1 MRNLTG
7 EEKIKRF
14 VDEMALDKNIPP
26 EEFHKSVKEAYK
38 DRTRQVYFIWQAI
51 KELYP
56 DVDANK
62 IIRLGSRKFGQ
73 YQGKKIAEKAGTSLL
88 GPTDALLG
96 QTSRGGYFVF
106 QQEIVKLEEDEAIK
120 LFNACP
126 HVEALAEM
134 GLDREEIRMFCRDM
148 LIACD
153 YGIIEALEGVEISFP
168 TTVAD
173 GEGEPC
179 TMIIKRS
186 PEPIHSFLGGLCI

>member
-73 YQGKKIAEKAGTSLL
+73 YQGKKSPRKL
-88 GPTDALLG
+88 ALL
-96 QTSRGGYFVF
+96 Y
-106 QQEIVKLEEDEAIK
+106 
-120 LFNACP
+120 
-126 HVEALAEM
+126 
-134 GLDREEIRMFCRDM
+134 
-148 LIACD
+148 
-153 YGIIEALEGVEISFP
+153 
-168 TTVAD
+168 
-173 GEGEPC
+173 
-179 TMIIKRS
+179 
-186 PEPIHSFLGGLCI
+186 

>member
-1 MRNLTG
+1 MY
-7 EEKIKRF
+7 KR
-14 VDEMALDKNIPP
+14 
-26 EEFHKSVKEAYK
+26 
-38 DRTRQVYFIWQAI
+38 Q
-51 KELYP
+51 
-56 DVDANK
+56 
-62 IIRLGSRKFGQ
+62 
-73 YQGKKIAEKAGTSLL
+73 
-88 GPTDALLG
+88 
-96 QTSRGGYFVF
+96 
-106 QQEIVKLEEDEAIK
+106 
-120 LFNACP
+120 

-186 PEPIHSFLGGLCI
+186 P

>member
-1 MRNLTG
+1 MKWLWIRIFLLRNFTNLLKKPIRT
-7 EEKIKRF
+7 E
-14 VDEMALDKNIPP
+14 LDKFILFGRLLKNCIPM
-26 EEFHKSVKEAYK
+26 SM
-38 DRTRQVYFIWQAI
+38 R
-51 KELYP
+51 
-56 DVDANK
+56 
-62 IIRLGSRKFGQ
+62 IRLSGLDLENSGSTKV
-73 YQGKKIAEKAGTSLL
+73 KIAEKAGTSLL
-88 GPTDALLG
+88 GPADALLG

-186 PEPIHSFLGGLCI
+186 P

>member
-73 YQGKKIAEKAGTSLL
+73 YQGKKIAEKAGTPLL
-88 GPTDALLG
+88 GPTEALLG
-96 QTSRGGYFVF
+96 QTSRGGYSVF

-186 PEPIHSFLGGLCI
+186 P